1 MKPRRGITTHS
12 RITIACFALLI
23 STIVLYLYFLNMSV
37 VQVVMRIE
45 HVQHQ
50 RELSADIASLDA
62 KFIETQHSI
71 STKIATLDDSYNL
84 DSDKI
89 FVSREKPTLVMGG
102 Q

>member
-12 RITIACFALLI
+12 RITIACFSLLI

-45 HVQHQ
+45 YVQKQ
-50 RELSADIASLDA
+50 RELSAEIATLDA
-62 KFIETQHSI
+62 KFIEAQHNI
-71 STKIATLDDSYNL
+71 SNRIATLDDSYNL

-89 FVSREKPTLVMGG
+89 FVSREKPSLVLGG